1 MNMNE
6 KAFQQIEK
14 MVGGFGNLSTDGAHM
29 KLKSGGF
36 MDLSVERLRTVKVG
50 FIIAMAHYFEQNGDL
65 VSDPGMEIYI
75 SETFKAAY
83 AMTIQH
89 STGHYSVGMKFQD
102 GQFLKAPRVQKDIQ
116 SFLGQWLRNLKAQG
130 FFKKAVAA

>member
-14 MVGGFGNLSTDGAHM
+14 MVGGFDNLSTDGARM

-36 MDLSVERLRTVKVG
+36 MDLSVERLRTVKGG

-65 VSDPGMEIYI
+65 VADPDMEIYI

-83 AMTIQH
+83 AMPIQH
-89 STGHYSVGMKFQD
+89 STGHYSVKMKFQD